1 MGPTSRPPKTVTME
15 FTIKLTD
22 ITAGLPQKIYLRGRE
37 RKNFLIDLCVVCYF
51 FFDVTSRVSLLSLS
65 DKSTVGMVGNTDYA
79 TGSFC
84 SSCSVEPT
92 LPSGSW
98 LDGKGCAMCSYD
110 NGG

>member
-1 MGPTSRPPKTVTME
+1 MD
-15 FTIKLTD
+15 FTKRKTD

-92 LPSGSW
+92 LDSG
-98 LDGKGCAMCSYD
+98 LMEKDALCAPMTM
-110 NGG
+110 GVKKPGAF